1 MADYSSI
8 GKKTSQSLTDIYKTT
23 QQNSLDVT
31 SIVNQSNDI
40 RTSKRKA
47 ALNANKKL
55 HEKGFQAYATKQEA
69 DAYCKTEAY
78 KNEEEDVMEVSR
90 TINECKVKRRI

>member
-8 GKKTSQSLTDIYKTT
+8 GKKTSQSTTDLYKTA

-31 SIVNQSNDI
+31 NIVNKSNDI

-47 ALNANKKL
+47 ALKANHDVNKTGFNAYAKKQSVLMPAMIQCFKKL
-55 HEKGFQAYATKQEA
+55 SK
-69 DAYCKTEAY
+69 
-78 KNEEEDVMEVSR
+78 
-90 TINECKVKRRI
+90 

>member
-8 GKKTSQSLTDIYKTT
+8 GKKTSQSTTDLYKTA

-31 SIVNQSNDI
+31 NIVNTSNDI

-55 HEKGFQAYATKQEA
+55 HEKGFQAYANKQEA
-69 DAYCKTEAY
+69 DATR
-78 KNEEEDVMEVSR
+78 KNNEKVKAIERSEDVV
-90 TINECKVKRRI
+90 